1 MKRIQS
7 QSLQDRKDNV
17 CVESESEKKPFVKK
31 EIPITQLNTLKLT
44 GLDQKLQQ
52 MKIVNHSYDFKEQM
66 DQILSL
72 YDESELHY
80 SDKLVLYVM
89 GEVEKFILKKKS
101 GESKKKLVIEVCKSY
116 FNNDPE
122 FVEMV
127 INLVFKKLKQIQ
139 FIKRQAYKVLKFFQS
154 QTKSTIQSVVT
165 QQLMKVGYNSGIVSK
180 RVLMY
185 YEAFDL
191 LHFLKYAW
199 AHKGTLLVWFKKVI
213 VNVNYA
219 HFVVLLL
226 VRL

>member
-52 MKIVNHSYDFKEQM
+52 MKIVNHSYDFKEQI

-89 GEVEKFILKKKS
+89 GEVEKYILKSKS

-154 QTKSTIQSVVT
+154 QTKSTIRSVVT

-191 LHFLKYAW
+191 LHFLKYA
-199 AHKGTLLVWFKKVI
+199 
-213 VNVNYA
+213 
-219 HFVVLLL
+219 
-226 VRL
+226 

>member
-52 MKIVNHSYDFKEQM
+52 MKIVNHSYDFKEQI

-154 QTKSTIQSVVT
+154 QTKSTIRSVVT

-191 LHFLKYAW
+191 LHFLKYA
-199 AHKGTLLVWFKKVI
+199 
-213 VNVNYA
+213 
-219 HFVVLLL
+219 
-226 VRL
+226 

>member
-191 LHFLKYAW
+191 LHFLKYA
-199 AHKGTLLVWFKKVI
+199 
-213 VNVNYA
+213 
-219 HFVVLLL
+219 
-226 VRL
+226 